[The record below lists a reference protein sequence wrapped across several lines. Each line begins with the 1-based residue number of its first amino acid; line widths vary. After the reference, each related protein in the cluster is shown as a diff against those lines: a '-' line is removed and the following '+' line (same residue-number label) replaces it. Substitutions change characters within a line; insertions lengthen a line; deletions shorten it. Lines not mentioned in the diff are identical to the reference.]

1 MLVVILWLHTGQFIV
16 IVCDVNLVHGSFFS
30 CLVHCLCSM
39 VSFPVYSIVLLQV
52 LHFSLYVWYG
62 NGYWFV
68 PCCVIF
74 MLVFFGLVVGCWLLV
89 VGCWLLLVVS
99 CWLLVVGC

>member
-1 MLVVILWLHTGQFIV
+1 M
-16 IVCDVNLVHGSFFS
+16 
-30 CLVHCLCSM
+30 
-39 VSFPVYSIVLLQV
+39 VLLQV

-74 MLVFFGLVVGCWLLV
+74 MLVFFGLGFIGVSRCLVGMVMVVVLC
-89 VGCWLLLVVS
+89 LLLLFGYILGS
-99 CWLLVVGC
+99 LLFCMGC